1 MALALAEEEDGVTEK
16 PEDGDV
22 SLGAEAEENRVE
34 ETDCREDVGAAEEVT
49 AEEAEAE
56 GLPVGVAELAVA
68 VAEEAESDGVPGAMT
83 NDEDTAD
90 DAEGDAVLDTAD
102 EDPRDALGV
111 ELDVTDADEET
122 EGGTDALDATVETG
136 EGDAEPKTEE
146 ASALETADGGAIEMT
161 LVTSNELVTI
171 AELDGTELDT
181 EFKTDETDAVDSA
194 DADAVDCP
202 LGGTSTSVNQ
212 DQQARTLASQ
222 MWKAHHLVRAW
233 LKAVHQWKAPRTST
247 TSRTLVSRY
256 LSPARAGS
264 GELPSGCLRRP
275 RTDLV
280 MPMRRKR
287 TRRVSGVLG

>member
-1 MALALAEEEDGVTEK
+1 MALAEEEDGVAEK
-16 PEDGDV
+16 PEDGDM

-34 ETDCREDVGAAEEVT
+34 ETDCREDVGAAEEGT

-90 DAEGDAVLDTAD
+90 DVEGDAVLDTAD

-161 LVTSNELVTI
+161 LGTSNELVTI

-194 DADAVDCP
+194 DADAVDFP
-202 LGGTSTSVNQ
+202 LGGTLGPGVAEGCASVEGAA
-212 DQQARTLASQ
+212 DEYDVADARVTLSVPGASG
-222 MWKAHHLVRAW
+222 LG
-233 LKAVHQWKAPRTST
+233 RTSEW
-247 TSRTLVSRY
+247 L
-256 LSPARAGS
+256 PAPATDGLGNANEEKRNEKGLRSVGIALS
-264 GELPSGCLRRP
+264 GE
-275 RTDLV
+275 
-280 MPMRRKR
+280 
-287 TRRVSGVLG
+287 SGVACEGVTLMVE